1 MLLVYILIK
10 IGLFNNFQVCCW
22 NLIECQTIECFSSPD
37 FEDSLY
43 KSTLM
48 TIVDGSFDFF
58 IKEADL
64 FAAVQRW
71 AVKECERKEMETNG
85 GNLRQVRL
93 SFSSLLFLFIAYI
106 STSLHNKNILYGK
119 FDFRF

>member
-10 IGLFNNFQVCCW
+10 IGLFNNFQVRCW

-71 AVKECERKEMETNG
+71 AIKECERREMEING
-85 GNLRQVRL
+85 DSLRKVRL
-93 SFSSLLFLFIAYI
+93 SFSSSLFLYL
-106 STSLHNKNILYGK
+106 SLSS
-119 FDFRF
+119 

>member
-1 MLLVYILIK
+1 
-10 IGLFNNFQVCCW
+10 
-22 NLIECQTIECFSSPD
+22 
-37 FEDSLY
+37 
-43 KSTLM
+43 M
-48 TIVDGSFDFF
+48 TIVDGSFDFV

-106 STSLHNKNILYGK
+106 STSLHNKNILHGK

>member
-1 MLLVYILIK
+1 
-10 IGLFNNFQVCCW
+10 
-22 NLIECQTIECFSSPD
+22 
-37 FEDSLY
+37 
-43 KSTLM
+43 M
-48 TIVDGSFDFF
+48 TIVDGSFDFV

-71 AVKECERKEMETNG
+71 AVKECERKEMEING

-106 STSLHNKNILYGK
+106 STSLNNKKMLHAKLISVSDGSCK
-119 FDFRF
+119 PHPVFDDDSGGI